1 MWEIA
6 TVEEIDA
13 LGDKSG
19 GGSSSGGFSD
29 GLDLD
34 LDVSTK
40 CIWYNL
46 LFFQAEKIENYIFS

>member
-19 GGSSSGGFSD
+19 GGGSSSGGFSD

-34 LDVSTK
+34 LDVSM
-40 CIWYNL
+40 
-46 LFFQAEKIENYIFS
+46 KIK

>member
-34 LDVSTK
+34 LDVS
-40 CIWYNL
+40 IQFAIFSGL
-46 LFFQAEKIENYIFS
+46 KIENCSFS

>member
-13 LGDKSG
+13 LGKSG
-19 GGSSSGGFSD
+19 GGDSSSGGFDD

-34 LDVSTK
+34 LEVSSK
-40 CIWYNL
+40 
-46 LFFQAEKIENYIFS
+46 A